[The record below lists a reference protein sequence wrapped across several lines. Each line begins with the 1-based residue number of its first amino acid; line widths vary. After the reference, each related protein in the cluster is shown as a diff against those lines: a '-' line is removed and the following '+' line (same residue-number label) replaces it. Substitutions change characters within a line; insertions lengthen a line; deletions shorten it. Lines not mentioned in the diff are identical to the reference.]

1 MFASPTKRLKVAA
14 RPFIR
19 ALAASTASRRRLELI
34 PAPRSIPSLAL
45 SAASSKSRQTSVK
58 LLTARLSGGDSR
70 CPSSRAPV
78 ARLRESLQ
86 EQNCWVAEL
95 FLELCPLDPN
105 ATPVLLDAFSLADL
119 NREPASKKP
128 GSSFDPKTCC
138 QDSLEGTLAS
148 LACLHVVASS
158 SLVRCGGVVDGWAC
172 CSAAALLFT
181 FSRSSQTRVMAR
193 EQESRRCAVSCFCI
207 L

>member
-19 ALAASTASRRRLELI
+19 ALAASTASRRRLELT
-34 PAPRSIPSLAL
+34 PAPRSVPSLAL
-45 SAASSKSRQTSVK
+45 TAASSKSRQTSVK

-70 CPSSRAPV
+70 CPSSHAPV

-105 ATPVLLDAFSLADL
+105 ATPVCCWTPSPWLTSTESQLAKS
-119 NREPASKKP
+119 RARHSTPRA
-128 GSSFDPKTCC
+128 T
-138 QDSLEGTLAS
+138 
-148 LACLHVVASS
+148 
-158 SLVRCGGVVDGWAC
+158 
-172 CSAAALLFT
+172 T
-181 FSRSSQTRVMAR
+181 FPSRSANKKNMAR
-193 EQESRRCAVSCFCI
+193 TSLISPTV
-207 L
+207 